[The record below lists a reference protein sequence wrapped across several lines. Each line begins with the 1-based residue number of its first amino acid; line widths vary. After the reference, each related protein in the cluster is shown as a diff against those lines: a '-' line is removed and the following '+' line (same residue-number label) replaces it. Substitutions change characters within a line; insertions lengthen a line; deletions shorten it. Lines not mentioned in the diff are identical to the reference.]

1 MPRFIHLSYGF
12 CVHVSLMID
21 PKNRTVDRCLYPLH
35 REASLWQMTTNLY
48 PFLRLRRPFRR
59 LATVV
64 ERAGKSDANL

>member
-1 MPRFIHLSYGF
+1 
-12 CVHVSLMID
+12 MID